1 MEGGWEGVGL
11 RLRETSMS
19 REGETLEDEE
29 KSDTRHARKSPK
41 QREQQVQVPRSWNKF
56 TGKKWGH
63 FCRVRKEG
71 MSAPVGSRWESSCV
85 NKQRALGVC
94 NPRKSHPEISPKF

>member
-11 RLRETSMS
+11 RLYQTSMS
-19 REGETLEDEE
+19 RAGETLEEEE
-29 KSDTRHARKSPK
+29 KSDTRHARKRPMQS
-41 QREQQVQVPRSWNKF
+41 EQQVQAPRSWDKF

-63 FCRVRKEG
+63 FCRVRREG
-71 MSAPVGSRWESSCV
+71 VSAPVGSRWESPCA

-94 NPRKSHPEISPKF
+94 DPRESHLEISPKF